1 MELLASRLS
10 PNWPASSIDFI
21 QVPDIPIF
29 FITTPAHTLIVAFVV
44 KRIFSKNKLI
54 NCDL

>member
-10 PNWPASSIDFI
+10 PNWPAFSIDFI

-29 FITTPAHTLIVAFVV
+29 FITTPAHALIVAFVCQAN
-44 KRIFSKNKLI
+44 IFKKQTDQL
-54 NCDL
+54 